1 MLQIQIQMQSLL
13 DEIGIALTR
22 QTINKLHATPQP
34 VKLDILVH
42 VHDAIRGRLLIKVEP
57 EWVRLQNGLYLTQH
71 ILEYGQ
77 ATT

>member
-1 MLQIQIQMQSLL
+1 MDFCQNSNQSLL
-13 DEIGIALTR
+13 DEICIALTR

-34 VKLDILVH
+34 MKLDILVH
-42 VHDAIRGRLLIKVEP
+42 VHDAIRGRLLIKVKP
-57 EWVRLQNGLYLTQH
+57 EWIRLQNCLYLTQH